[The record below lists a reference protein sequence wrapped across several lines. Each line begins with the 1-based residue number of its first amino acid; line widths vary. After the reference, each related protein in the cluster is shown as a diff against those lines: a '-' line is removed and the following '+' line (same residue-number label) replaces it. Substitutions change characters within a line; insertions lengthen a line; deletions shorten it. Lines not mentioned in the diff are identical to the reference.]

1 MIIINKRGKGM
12 MTKENISKNFI
23 SLLNV
28 RRKNG
33 RLALNAERNG
43 DKDMVKKY
51 KKLIYDINKNLSY
64 LSKRHRK
71 AKL

>member
-12 MTKENISKNFI
+12 MTKETISRNFI
-23 SLLNV
+23 SLLNI
-28 RRKNG
+28 RRKIA
-33 RLALNAERNG
+33 RLALSAERLE
-43 DKDMVKKY
+43 DKGMVKKY

-71 AKL
+71 AKF